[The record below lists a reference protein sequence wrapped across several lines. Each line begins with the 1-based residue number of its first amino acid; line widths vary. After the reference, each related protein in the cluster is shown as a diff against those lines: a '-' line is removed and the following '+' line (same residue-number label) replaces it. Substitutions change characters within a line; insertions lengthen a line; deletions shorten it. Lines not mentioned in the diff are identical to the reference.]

1 MKKYLLLVLALLF
14 IIGCGR
20 NYFEPNPKS
29 VSNPIYVTEALN
41 SPIIYLTKD
50 TATLKNGEVLPT
62 HKVLPK
68 GFVAIDKDIA
78 KNGYILR
85 VDNKNIT
92 YPKLIVTAKKRDNLL
107 AILFGDN
114 HFELY
119 NLDTNKTIASA
130 KFGDFLAS
138 RKFIAQPYF
147 YKDLLLIP
155 TLDGKVAIFDL
166 KQNKVIKNIVVSDK
180 DYFNNI
186 IYLGV
191 SNDTL
196 IMASRDKIIVISPNF
211 KTEKKYNI
219 KHILVDDKY
228 IYLFTFEGDVKKLN
242 FVLKP
247 IKEVSFKYANI
258 IYPMFYNNK
267 IYFLSRG
274 DKSFLISIDK
284 NLSSNKI
291 IPIKVYVDDDKCYK
305 DMPIYLKTNVFGY
318 DGKYIINDYILKV
331 K

>member
-119 NLDTNKTIASA
+119 NLDTNKTIYIESKRQDGWVEGGKRSDGRGNVHERSC
-130 KFGDFLAS
+130 KFFTPGLLKALRQKSGITVENALPFWVIFQGNITRDPC
-138 RKFIAQPYF
+138 RVREITCWYDGYPGHYF
-147 YKDLLLIP
+147 FWRDTTNPEDLLNHFI
-155 TLDGKVAIFDL
+155 
-166 KQNKVIKNIVVSDK
+166 
-180 DYFNNI
+180 
-186 IYLGV
+186 
-191 SNDTL
+191 
-196 IMASRDKIIVISPNF
+196 
-211 KTEKKYNI
+211 
-219 KHILVDDKY
+219 KY
-228 IYLFTFEGDVKKLN
+228 I
-242 FVLKP
+242 KP
-247 IKEVSFKYANI
+247 
-258 IYPMFYNNK
+258 
-267 IYFLSRG
+267 LL
-274 DKSFLISIDK
+274 D
-284 NLSSNKI
+284 
-291 IPIKVYVDDDKCYK
+291 
-305 DMPIYLKTNVFGY
+305 
-318 DGKYIINDYILKV
+318 
-331 K
+331 